1 MLPVIEKFYS
11 IQGEGVFAGIPS
23 VFVRVSGCNLRCVFK
38 GSICDTSYTSFHP
51 TKSQYTSNDDIVN
64 DIVDIMKEN
73 NAEHLVITGGEPL
86 LYQDDLIHVLQW
98 VMNYLPDI
106 TVTIETNGSI
116 VPEIKLTNMV
126 DLFSVSPKLSTSVD
140 NDGKVLKPE
149 QVDRHNRTR
158 INLDAL
164 ATFTTSSYFYFKYVY
179 SGPECIQEINDLH
192 QQIIDKIIN
201 EQNRNP
207 EVYNMDLMNARTIL
221 MPEGSNQEQLNNSR
235 LGCVEAALK
244 QGWRFTDRLHITI
257 WNDKKEV

>member
-1 MLPVIEKFYS
+1 MLPVIEIFYS
-11 IQGEGVFAGIPS
+11 IQGEGVFVGTPS

-38 GSICDTSYTSFHP
+38 GSICDTSYTSFQP

-64 DIVDIMKEN
+64 DIVNMMKEN
-73 NAEHLVITGGEPL
+73 KVEHLVITGGEPL
-86 LYQDDLIHVLQW
+86 LYQDDLTHVLKW

-116 VPEIKLTNMV
+116 VPMIKLTNMV
-126 DLFSVSPKLSTSVD
+126 ELFSISPKLSTSVD

-149 QVDRHNRTR
+149 QADRHNRTR

-164 ATFTTSSYFYFKYVY
+164 AAFTTLSHFYFKYVY

-192 QQIIDKIIN
+192 QQIIDKIVN
-201 EQNRNP
+201 EQNKNSK
-207 EVYNMDLMNARTIL
+207 VYNMDLMNARTIL

-235 LGCVEAALK
+235 LNCVEAALK